1 MRAIKDLNPSLG
13 SACVQAPTSVSVAVS
28 LIRFAGELNKPG
40 HNSLHGRM
48 CPHDKA
54 HHILSELYL
63 AHHQYAITVQ
73 AHYFA
78 NQSSK
83 WSKRLFLSP
92 PVIIMMLAPDQGHR
106 YSSARFRCWLPGI
119 SHLPVSFINPAS
131 LYRQNNIGIGFI
143 LPPSWPGPSLY

>member
-13 SACVQAPTSVSVAVS
+13 SACVQAPTSVSVAVP
-28 LIRFAGELNKPG
+28 LNRFAGELNKPG

-83 WSKRLFLSP
+83 
-92 PVIIMMLAPDQGHR
+92 
-106 YSSARFRCWLPGI
+106 
-119 SHLPVSFINPAS
+119 
-131 LYRQNNIGIGFI
+131 
-143 LPPSWPGPSLY
+143 